1 VVLLALADHA
11 NEHGL
16 CWPSISILVRRANV
30 GERTVQRALQSLES
44 AGFVTRERRLREN
57 GSDTSNL
64 YRLIF
69 DRTPTDTYG
78 NVRTPTDHLG
88 GAKLTPHPITLQ
100 KGINT
105 LSESVT
111 QTGGDISVGGDAQTG
126 GEGVTGT
133 GGEGG
138 LHDTPRTVIKN
149 HHIEPSNISVDS
161 EFEEFWSIY
170 PRRPNNPRKKAM
182 AAYIRARKNVSQKQL
197 LEAIGLYAAYMAGEN
212 PKFIAMASTWL
223 NEERWNCD
231 YSKGAEVIK
240 SYDQAKYG
248 GVFGAELVV
257 SDDDVNGLIRVFPGH
272 VGERD
277 RAKRLLAAEMAKGV
291 QIDQICRAAEKYSLF
306 CKGPPYEDRRIT
318 PSMLEPWLQFKWR
331 EMEAY
336 EVCYVGADRIKTVRP
351 IKGKS

>member
-1 VVLLALADHA
+1 M
-11 NEHGL
+11 
-16 CWPSISILVRRANV
+16 
-30 GERTVQRALQSLES
+30 
-44 AGFVTRERRLREN
+44 
-57 GSDTSNL
+57 DTNL
-64 YRLIF
+64 SYTL
-69 DRTPTDTYG
+69 PTET
-78 NVRTPTDHLG
+78 
-88 GAKLTPHPITLQ
+88 ITE
-100 KGINT
+100 T
-105 LSESVT
+105 
-111 QTGGDISVGGDAQTG
+111 
-126 GEGVTGT
+126 
-133 GGEGG
+133 
-138 LHDTPRTVIKN
+138 
-149 HHIEPSNISVDS
+149 ISVDS

-240 SYDQAKYG
+240 SYAQAKYG